1 MSTSPPGLL
10 ASVAATTTTWN
21 RLTKV
26 TTRKKKHAR
35 KEIAALIAR
44 HKRLLLLSASD
55 FDLFR
60 STDLF
65 APDFISL
72 TVRGG
77 KPQQNELSILVRW
90 KLGNSLGHEL

>member
-10 ASVAATTTTWN
+10 ASVAATTNTWN

-60 STDLF
+60 SKDLF
-65 APDFISL
+65 ASVFIGL

-77 KPQQNELSILVRW
+77 KPQQIELSIFVHLKVG
-90 KLGNSLGHEL
+90 KSLCHEL